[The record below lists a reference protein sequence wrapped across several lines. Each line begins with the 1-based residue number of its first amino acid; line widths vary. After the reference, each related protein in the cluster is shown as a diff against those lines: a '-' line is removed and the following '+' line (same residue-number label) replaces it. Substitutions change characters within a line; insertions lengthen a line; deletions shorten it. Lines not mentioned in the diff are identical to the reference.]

1 MADMVRTSFW
11 SRKARRKNCGKETL
25 PGASSLHKCSTKQR
39 CISKTMWESRSA
51 SARIWSLE
59 PRANAVTVSVF
70 KAIKLETRA
79 KPVKPAGLQGATA
92 WAAVG
97 SKVDGWEAVTP
108 GNASSLRVPDLNIN
122 NFTRAHRL
130 ADREPQQRVCLA
142 QTKKR
147 VRFLAANWHK
157 FSTFRLPRTEFR
169 RTLVFVRSPTQ
180 LAGSW
185 SQSEIGPA
193 ILF

>member
-1 MADMVRTSFW
+1 
-11 SRKARRKNCGKETL
+11 
-25 PGASSLHKCSTKQR
+25 
-39 CISKTMWESRSA
+39 MWESRSA
-51 SARIWSLE
+51 SARIWSLGL
-59 PRANAVTVSVF
+59 RANAVTVSVF

-147 VRFLAANWHK
+147 VRFLPADWCKFSVFELAANVM
-157 FSTFRLPRTEFR
+157 RPIA
-169 RTLVFVRSPTQ
+169 VVR
-180 LAGSW
+180 
-185 SQSEIGPA
+185 
-193 ILF
+193 